1 MRRWLTPLAALA
13 LAARAAAIL
22 VAVTRPVPPI
32 ERAAQAR
39 QLAAELRC
47 PDCQSLS
54 VAESRTAA
62 ADAIRQQIDE
72 LLAAGRTP
80 DDVRAHFVAR
90 YGEWI
95 LLQPADP
102 LVWLLPIGA
111 GVVGIAAFGWWLR
124 GSRRVP
130 HAPPS
135 AAPTA
140 SDEDRRRIRDEL
152 EMLDG

>member
-1 MRRWLTPLAALA
+1 MPLAALA
-13 LAARAAAIL
+13 LAALAAAIL
-22 VAVTRPVPPI
+22 VAVTRPTAPI
-32 ERAAQAR
+32 ERAVQAR

-62 ADAIRQQIDE
+62 ADAIRREIDE

-80 DDVRAHFVAR
+80 DEVRGHFVAR

-95 LLQPADP
+95 LLQPLNP
-102 LVWLLPIGA
+102 LVWLLPVGA
-111 GVVGIAAFGWWLR
+111 ALAGIVAFGWWLR
-124 GSRRVP
+124 GSRR
-130 HAPPS
+130 PS
-135 AAPTA
+135 ATTPGAAAPA

-152 EMLDG
+152 EALDG